1 MLTALRSKA
10 SSWIIKVLF
19 LVLIATFGV
28 WGVSDVFHLRSGDT
42 VIANVGPERITEPE
56 FSRQLRIQ
64 VDRLQPMFQ
73 GKLDSEMAK
82 QIGLPR
88 QVLANMVNSTLFDV
102 EAQRLHLS
110 VPDSVVQ
117 QRVVAAFNNGLGQLD
132 RARLSMYLDQSHLN
146 EAMFLDTVRKD
157 IARNEL
163 FTAIAGGVRVPD
175 QLVNLI
181 YGYRAEKRV
190 ASTVFIADSSITDV
204 GQPDDKALE
213 AFHKE
218 NASRY
223 QAPEYRAVTLVTLRP
238 EDIAGEIGV
247 SEDEIAE
254 EYKAHAAEY
263 DVPERRHLEQIIF
276 KDEASAKAAADQL
289 KGGASFADVAQQV
302 TGKPPADLGSLAKS
316 EVLGVLAEP
325 SFAAGANGVTA
336 PVKTGFGW
344 HIVHV
349 LAIEPGHKA
358 TLAEVH
364 DRIKGE
370 LARRKAI
377 DALDSLS
384 KQLEDALAGG
394 APLDQAAAKLKL
406 KVEKI
411 AAIDANGKGPDDAVI
426 PGVTGN
432 QQIVPAI
439 FNTTEGQTTDLIDI
453 GEGSYAIVKV
463 DGVTPEAVRPLD
475 KIRDRVIADWQQA
488 QREKLAAEKAKK
500 LLERLNGGEDLA
512 KIAAELQVPVK
523 TTQPFTRDAGD
534 PAADL
539 SPEAAAK
546 LFGVKVGQGVASAS
560 GAGQVLARLDRIDP
574 ANPAADQAQ
583 VDRLRAD
590 LREKLANDLL
600 VEFSSAL
607 REQIPVTT
615 DNRAIEALF

>member
-28 WGVSDVFHLRSGDT
+28 WGVSDVFHLRSGDP
-42 VIANVGPERITEPE
+42 VLADVGPERITEPE

-64 VDRLQPMFQ
+64 MDRLQPMFQ
-73 GKLDSEMAK
+73 GKLDNELAK
-82 QIGLPR
+82 KIGLPR
-88 QVLANMVNSTLFDV
+88 QVLANMINAALFDV
-102 EAQRLHLS
+102 EAQRLHLV

-117 QRVVAAFNNGLGQLD
+117 QRTVAAFNNGLGQLD
-132 RARLSMYLDQSHLN
+132 RGRLSMYLDQQHLS
-146 EAMFLDTVRKD
+146 EAMFIDTVRKD

-163 FTAIAGGVRVPD
+163 FTAILAGIKVPTP
-175 QLVNLI
+175 LVDLI

-190 ASTVFIADSSITDV
+190 ASTIYIADASITDV
-204 GQPDDKALE
+204 GQPDEKALE
-213 AFHKE
+213 AFHKD
-218 NASRY
+218 NAARY
-223 QAPEYRAVTLVTLRP
+223 QAPEYRAVTLVLLRP
-238 EDIAGEIGV
+238 EDIAGDINV
-247 SEDEIAE
+247 SDEEIAQ
-254 EYKAHAAEY
+254 EYQAHAAEY
-263 DVPERRHLEQIIF
+263 DVPEHRHLEQVIF
-276 KDEASAKAAADQL
+276 KDEATAKQAAEDL
-289 KGGASFADVAQQV
+289 KNGMSFADVAQKL

-349 LAIEPGHKA
+349 LGIEPGHKA

-364 DRIKGE
+364 DRIKAD
-370 LARRKAI
+370 LARRKAV

-384 KQLEDALAGG
+384 KQLEDTLASG

-406 KVEKI
+406 KVQKI
-411 AAIDANGKGPDDAVI
+411 AAIDSNGKGPDDAVI

-439 FNTTEGQTTDLIDI
+439 FNTPEGQTTDLIDI
-453 GEGSYAIVKV
+453 GEGSYAILKV

-488 QREKLAAEKAKK
+488 QRDKLAAEKAKK
-500 LLERLNGGEDLA
+500 LLERLNGGEDIA

-534 PAADL
+534 AAADL

-546 LFGVKVGQGVASAS
+546 LFGVKVGQSVASQS
-560 GAGQVLARLDRIDP
+560 GAGQVLARLDSIVP

-583 VDRLRAD
+583 LDQLRAD
-590 LREKLANDLL
+590 LREKMANDLL
-600 VEFSSAL
+600 VEFSAAL
-607 REQIPVTT
+607 RDQIPVST
-615 DNRAIEALF
+615 DNRALEALF